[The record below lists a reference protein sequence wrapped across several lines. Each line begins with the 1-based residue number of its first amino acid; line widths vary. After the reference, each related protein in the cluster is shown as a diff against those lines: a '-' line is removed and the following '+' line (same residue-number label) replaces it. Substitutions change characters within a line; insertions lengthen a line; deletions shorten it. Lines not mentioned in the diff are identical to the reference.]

1 MTIYPFSAY
10 LYRLKHIKRWSLMR
24 STMTENVAEHS
35 YHVALLSHLLC
46 TIGNELYG
54 KSLNADRASSL
65 ALFHDAPEVFTGDI
79 PTPVKHHNETLLTNF
94 RLIEQM
100 GAQRLNDMAPEA
112 LQPVYASLIGTTEP
126 NEEDKVLHAYV
137 KAADRID
144 AYLKCAWEVAAGN
157 REFAVAKQQT
167 EEKLAESAMPEVEYF
182 LKHLAPAFEMTLDEL
197 STQLGEETQ
206 RPEVR

>member
-1 MTIYPFSAY
+1 MYPFSAY

-157 REFAVAKQQT
+157 REFAVAKHQT

>member
-1 MTIYPFSAY
+1 
-10 LYRLKHIKRWSLMR
+10 MR

-46 TIGNELYG
+46 TIGNEMYG
-54 KSLNADRASSL
+54 KSLNADRAATL

-79 PTPVKHHNETLLTNF
+79 PTPVKHHNEALLSNF
-94 RLIEQM
+94 RQIEQM
-100 GAQRLNDMAPEA
+100 GAQRLTDMAPEP
-112 LQPVYASLIGTTEP
+112 LQPVYAPLIGTSEP
-126 NEEDKVLHAYV
+126 SAEDRKLHAYV

-167 EEKLAESAMPEVEYF
+167 EEKLTESAMPEVEYF
-182 LKHLAPAFEMTLDEL
+182 LKHMAPAFEMTLDEL
-197 STQLGEETQ
+197 SAQIGEETQ

>member
-1 MTIYPFSAY
+1 MYPFSAY

>member
-157 REFAVAKQQT
+157 REFAVAKHQT

>member
-1 MTIYPFSAY
+1 MTTYPFSAY

-46 TIGNELYG
+46 SIGNELYG
-54 KSLNADRASSL
+54 KKLNAERAASL

-79 PTPVKHHNETLLTNF
+79 PTPVKHHNEDLLANF
-94 RLIEQM
+94 RQIEQM
-100 GAQRLNDMAPEA
+100 GAQRLTAMAPEP
-112 LQPVYASLIGTTEP
+112 LQSVYAPLIGTSVLSD
-126 NEEDKVLHAYV
+126 EDRELHLYV

-182 LKHLAPAFEMTLDEL
+182 LKHMAPAFEMTLDEL
-197 STQLGEETQ
+197 TAEAGDSAH

>member
-1 MTIYPFSAY
+1 MTTYPFSAY

-35 YHVALLSHLLC
+35 YHVSLLSHLLC

-54 KSLNADRASSL
+54 KSLNADRAAAL

-79 PTPVKHHNETLLTNF
+79 PTPVKHHNEALLSNF

-100 GAQRLNDMAPEA
+100 GAQRLTAMVPEP
-112 LQPVYASLIGTTEP
+112 LQAVYAPLIGTTEP
-126 NEEDKVLHAYV
+126 NEEDRQLHAYV

-157 REFAVAKQQT
+157 REFAVAKLQT

-197 STQLGEETQ
+197 SAQIGEEAQ
-206 RPEVR
+206 RPEIR